1 MISIINMISFRENGS
16 AVAAPQSTTA
26 KRSYT
31 PDSGHYPVMT
41 GVPKPAVPTKL
52 TAPVHIDIGGTIY
65 TSSLENLTK

>member
-1 MISIINMISFRENGS
+1 MKYFLHFRENGAGGS
-16 AVAAPQSTTA
+16 APPAATA
-26 KRSYT
+26 MKRAYT
-31 PDSGHYPVMT
+31 PENTRYPVMT